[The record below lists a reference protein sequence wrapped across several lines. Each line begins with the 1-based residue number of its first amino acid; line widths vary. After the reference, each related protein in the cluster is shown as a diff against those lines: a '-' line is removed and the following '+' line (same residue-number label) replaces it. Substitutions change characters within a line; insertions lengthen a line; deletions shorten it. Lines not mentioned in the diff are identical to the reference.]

1 MSNCHNNFKKGDVIY
16 IELFMYEMFYVD
28 MTGTRFNKILVLV
41 THVFSVKT
49 TSLAFFKK
57 ILSSLEQTLNSNKLS
72 KQMYM

>member
-1 MSNCHNNFKKGDVIY
+1 
-16 IELFMYEMFYVD
+16 MYEMFYVD

-57 ILSSLEQTLNSNKLS
+57 NLIVFRANP
-72 KQMYM
+72 KQQ